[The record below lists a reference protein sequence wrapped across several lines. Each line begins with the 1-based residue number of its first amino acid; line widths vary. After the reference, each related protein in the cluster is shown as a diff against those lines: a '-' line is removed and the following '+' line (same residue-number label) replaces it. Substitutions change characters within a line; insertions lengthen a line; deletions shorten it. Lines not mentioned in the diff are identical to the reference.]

1 VAPCTETK
9 EKIWKYNFGRW
20 LSMVGCGRKTT
31 EESRES
37 TSMEAYV
44 KTQNWAHVSR
54 SENNHTLSTKN
65 SVGFLLDGDLDW
77 FDTWNSKANQF
88 QMDGW

>member
-1 VAPCTETK
+1 
-9 EKIWKYNFGRW
+9 
-20 LSMVGCGRKTT
+20 
-31 EESRES
+31 
-37 TSMEAYV
+37 MEAYV